1 MAALLRLSVW
11 VAAFAAAI
19 GDQST
24 ACSPDAPLT
33 VVAAAVSGHESE
45 ESLVS
50 AGGCEVADDE
60 EACLCAALSLKWAA
74 VLRSGLRKRLLSK
87 QPAARVRAFAQATH
101 DSAVAILAR
110 LHHKYPASVKFLPA
124 VEWAQTA
131 DVISV
136 RVRYGRYTRGEALFQ
151 RIDGTPAV
159 RLSDDECY
167 HAAEGLEKPHF
178 AETTLRWRGLLK
190 RRDGCADQEEGCA
203 RWASEGA
210 CTDPPARGAPDWKQR
225 CPRSCMYSLY
235 PS

>member
-87 QPAARVRAFAQATH
+87 QPAARVRAEVVAVTSLHPGPRATM
-101 DSAVAILAR
+101 
-110 LHHKYPASVKFLPA
+110 
-124 VEWAQTA
+124 
-131 DVISV
+131 
-136 RVRYGRYTRGEALFQ
+136 G
-151 RIDGTPAV
+151 
-159 RLSDDECY
+159 
-167 HAAEGLEKPHF
+167 
-178 AETTLRWRGLLK
+178 
-190 RRDGCADQEEGCA
+190 
-203 RWASEGA
+203 
-210 CTDPPARGAPDWKQR
+210 R
-225 CPRSCMYSLY
+225 CPCAAF
-235 PS
+235 